1 MTARISLIAATVIS
15 LAILLAVATS
25 AQELTTQGPS
35 HILTTTASVQ
45 SLSKAEADLSP
56 PVRIEGTVSFSH
68 PAWRILFL
76 QDDTGGIFCDP
87 LISDK
92 IPEPGT
98 RLVVHGLAANG
109 SFLPYVNLHRME
121 VLGKSDVWPPAR
133 PARAAELWRGQ
144 HDAGLVRVRGYISSV
159 TSVTN
164 PLPLTAIQLISEG
177 LPVEVR
183 ILGNDV
189 LDAKPQPSAWVEV
202 EGVFGPTADAQRRVN
217 RVMIQLARPE
227 QFKVLKSAAQ
237 MLAALPTTPLHHF
250 STNTGPQEN
259 TLVRVQGVVSLA
271 ETNGIYLVNS
281 ENGVHVHA
289 PAGLRLARREAVELT
304 ALVIPSARETQL
316 QLVQLLSRTP
326 GTLPIPTPMPA
337 RELSEWSRYG
347 QQVRVEGEFL
357 HSSPEP
363 DGWLLVMRD
372 QGKSFEVQL
381 RFNPNGL
388 LSHLQSGMRLQVS
401 GTLRLITSSTS
412 EGPVARI
419 LVADEQDLIVLTPP
433 PWPLHLTLLVVSLLS
448 AALAIGLVAL
458 GLAHRGLRASNRR
471 AADAEIALRKLN
483 SELEKRIIERTAE
496 HQSSE
501 ARFRTL
507 VESTDVILWEHDPTA
522 KHCKYVSPQ
531 AARLGYPLGDW
542 TQPDFWRT
550 HLHPEDREHAQAV
563 SATEIAAGRSHR
575 IQYRMLDARGESVW
589 IDDLV
594 TCTTRPD
601 GSRIVRGVMTDI
613 TDRKRIEEDLV
624 IREERLR
631 LALES
636 TDCGVFDNDLV
647 NGRLHL
653 SSTLKRL
660 LGLEAEIPLEANQ
673 IAHLIHPQDI
683 QLVAAAAGRAR
694 DPKGDGV
701 FLKECRV
708 ILPNGSIRWLA
719 ARSQTFFSNE
729 GGLRRA
735 TRVTGVVR
743 DVTENRTAENALR
756 ESEERFARAFH
767 ASPAII
773 VITRRSDH
781 RIIDVNNRYTEVM
794 GYTREET
801 IGKTSLEM
809 GFYVD
814 LSKRRLI
821 IETAEAGRAIR
832 DLECSYRDKF
842 GRYLTMLTSVENIM
856 VKGEDSLLAFCHDI
870 TRRKRTE
877 DALRA
882 LVSRR
887 SLNPGDTFFTRL
899 ARSLAEIFQ
908 TKIALVAEKPN
919 KDSGEVATL
928 GVCLGGKTEAN
939 FRKQINDTPCAEV
952 FKEGI
957 KLVASRLP
965 ERFPK
970 DELLSKLGA
979 ESYFGIAVRDSQ
991 EQPIGLLAIVHDAP
1005 LQVSPENEPILR
1017 LFAEVAG
1024 VEMERARALEA
1035 IRSAEARF
1043 RSAIEHSFECIVM
1056 ANHEMT
1062 CTYVS
1067 PGVQRILGYS
1077 PQDIVGRRLV
1087 TLLWPED
1094 QPAAEDHYHQLLL
1107 EPEAHAEIE
1116 LRARHQDGACR
1127 WIQMSDTNRLQDPNL
1142 KAIVSNLRDV
1152 TERKEADQARRN
1164 LEVQLRQSQKMEAI
1178 GTLAGGIAHDFNNML
1193 GIIIGQSELAR
1204 HHLLDLNAE
1213 ASDCLG
1219 HVLQASHRAK
1229 ELVRQILTFSRR
1241 EEFQRTLLHPESILG
1256 ETLNLLRSTLPASIE
1271 VSLNIHSPVPTIYG
1285 NSTLIQQIVVNLA
1298 TNAAQ
1303 AIGDRKGRVSIVL
1316 RERQVRTAGL
1326 LQNPELS
1333 PGNYVE
1339 LSVEDN
1345 GPGIEPA
1352 LLDRV
1357 FEPFFTTK
1365 GPGEG
1370 TGLGLSVVHGIV
1382 QAHDGTI
1389 HVASHLGSGTR
1400 FTIHLPATH
1409 AVPETFSSPSSPSS
1423 NPFVPGSER
1432 ILLIDDEPSLLKLG
1446 EWVLRRSG
1454 YQVHAFLN
1462 PNEALDLFRASPRS
1476 FDLVITDY
1484 SMPGTSGVDL
1494 ALSMR
1499 ELRADVPMLICT
1511 GYGAGL
1517 TTEKARRMGF
1527 RAVLQKP
1534 LEIAEFSRAVRL
1546 ALDDPAGTA
1555 VEMSSER
1562 AALNL
1567 EPV

>member
-1 MTARISLIAATVIS
+1 MTARISLIAATVVS
-15 LAILLAVATS
+15 LAILLAVPTS
-25 AQELTTQGPS
+25 AQEIATEGPS

-45 SLSKAEADLSP
+45 SLSKEEADLSP

-68 PAWRILFL
+68 PAWRIIFL

-133 PARAAELWRGQ
+133 PARAADLWRGQ
-144 HDAGLVRVRGYISSV
+144 HDAGLVRVRGYVSSV

-189 LDAKPQPSAWVEV
+189 LDAQPQPSAWVEV

-227 QFKVLKSAAQ
+227 QFKVLKSAPE

-250 STNTGPQEN
+250 STNTGPQQN

-281 ENGVHVHA
+281 ENGVHVRA

-316 QLVQLLSRTP
+316 QLVQLLSRTQ
-326 GTLPIPTPMPA
+326 GTLPVATLLPA

-388 LSHLQSGMRLQVS
+388 LSRLQSGMRLQVS

-471 AADAEIALRKLN
+471 VADAEIALRKLN

-531 AARLGYPLGDW
+531 AARLGYPLADW
-542 TQPDFWRT
+542 TKPDFWRT
-550 HLHPEDREHAQAV
+550 HLHPEDREQAQTI

-575 IQYRMLDARGESVW
+575 IQYRMLDAQGNSVW

-594 TCTTRPD
+594 TCSTRPD
-601 GSRIVRGVMTDI
+601 GTRIVRGVMTDI

-660 LGLEAEIPLEANQ
+660 LGLEAESPLEANQ
-673 IAHLIHPQDI
+673 IANLIHPQDI
-683 QLVAAAAGRAR
+683 QLVAEAAGRAR

-701 FLKECRV
+701 FLRECRV

-743 DVTENRTAENALR
+743 DVTENRMAENALR

-814 LSKRRLI
+814 LSKRQLI

-832 DLECSYRDKF
+832 DLECSYRDKC
-842 GRYLTMLTSVENIM
+842 GRFLTMLTSVENIM

-887 SLNPGDTFFTRL
+887 SLDPGDTFFTQL

-928 GVCLGGKTEAN
+928 GVFLSGKTEAN
-939 FRKQINDTPCAEV
+939 FRDRSRTHPALRFSRK
-952 FKEGI
+952 
-957 KLVASRLP
+957 AS
-965 ERFPK
+965 
-970 DELLSKLGA
+970 
-979 ESYFGIAVRDSQ
+979 
-991 EQPIGLLAIVHDAP
+991 
-1005 LQVSPENEPILR
+1005 N
-1017 LFAEVAG
+1017 
-1024 VEMERARALEA
+1024 
-1035 IRSAEARF
+1035 
-1043 RSAIEHSFECIVM
+1043 
-1056 ANHEMT
+1056 
-1062 CTYVS
+1062 
-1067 PGVQRILGYS
+1067 
-1077 PQDIVGRRLV
+1077 
-1087 TLLWPED
+1087 W
-1094 QPAAEDHYHQLLL
+1094 
-1107 EPEAHAEIE
+1107 
-1116 LRARHQDGACR
+1116 LRA
-1127 WIQMSDTNRLQDPNL
+1127 
-1142 KAIVSNLRDV
+1142 
-1152 TERKEADQARRN
+1152 
-1164 LEVQLRQSQKMEAI
+1164 
-1178 GTLAGGIAHDFNNML
+1178 
-1193 GIIIGQSELAR
+1193 
-1204 HHLLDLNAE
+1204 
-1213 ASDCLG
+1213 
-1219 HVLQASHRAK
+1219 
-1229 ELVRQILTFSRR
+1229 
-1241 EEFQRTLLHPESILG
+1241 
-1256 ETLNLLRSTLPASIE
+1256 
-1271 VSLNIHSPVPTIYG
+1271 
-1285 NSTLIQQIVVNLA
+1285 
-1298 TNAAQ
+1298 
-1303 AIGDRKGRVSIVL
+1303 
-1316 RERQVRTAGL
+1316 
-1326 LQNPELS
+1326 
-1333 PGNYVE
+1333 
-1339 LSVEDN
+1339 
-1345 GPGIEPA
+1345 
-1352 LLDRV
+1352 
-1357 FEPFFTTK
+1357 
-1365 GPGEG
+1365 
-1370 TGLGLSVVHGIV
+1370 
-1382 QAHDGTI
+1382 
-1389 HVASHLGSGTR
+1389 
-1400 FTIHLPATH
+1400 
-1409 AVPETFSSPSSPSS
+1409 
-1423 NPFVPGSER
+1423 
-1432 ILLIDDEPSLLKLG
+1432 
-1446 EWVLRRSG
+1446 
-1454 YQVHAFLN
+1454 
-1462 PNEALDLFRASPRS
+1462 ASPRV
-1476 FDLVITDY
+1476 FPRT
-1484 SMPGTSGVDL
+1484 
-1494 ALSMR
+1494 
-1499 ELRADVPMLICT
+1499 
-1511 GYGAGL
+1511 
-1517 TTEKARRMGF
+1517 
-1527 RAVLQKP
+1527 
-1534 LEIAEFSRAVRL
+1534 
-1546 ALDDPAGTA
+1546 
-1555 VEMSSER
+1555 
-1562 AALNL
+1562 NH
-1567 EPV
+1567 